1 MTCPFYTHGESV
13 TYGNCGLVSELLG
26 KSCPVA
32 NSTCVACLSTDR
44 PSRIN
49 LVTIGL
55 AQKLTNKI
63 EPSKSLAPAP
73 RSTSERNNILALDL
87 TDPDLMNQLGNGFGS
102 RLHALISPFLSEI
115 EGCKCPGHR
124 DILDIWTPQYIEK
137 NIDRVV
143 QWLAHE
149 ARKRSIPFSYIATRL
164 SLLALLRFQ

>member
-13 TYGNCGLVSELLG
+13 THGNSDTFGNCGLVSELLD
-26 KSCPVA
+26 KPCPVA

-49 LVTIGL
+49 LVTIAL
-55 AQKLTNKI
+55 AQKL
-63 EPSKSLAPAP
+63 SPAP

-115 EGCKCPGHR
+115 EGCRCPGHR

-164 SLLALLRFQ
+164 SLLALLRFP

>member
-1 MTCPFYTHGESV
+1 MNCPFYKNSQ
-13 TYGNCGLVSELLG
+13 CGLVSELLD
-26 KSCPVA
+26 KSCPVSE
-32 NSTCVACLSTDR
+32 STCVACLSTDR

-55 AQKLTNKI
+55 AQKLT
-63 EPSKSLAPAP
+63 PPP
-73 RSTSERNNILALDL
+73 RSTSERNSNILALDL
-87 TDPDLMNQLGNGFGS
+87 NDPDLMNQLGTGFGS

-115 EGCKCPGHR
+115 EGCRCPGHR

>member
-1 MTCPFYTHGESV
+1 MAIRITCPFYSDN
-13 TYGNCGLVSELLG
+13 NCGLVSELLD
-26 KSCPVA
+26 KPCPVSE
-32 NSTCVACLSTDR
+32 STCVACLSTDR

-55 AQKLTNKI
+55 TQKLT
-63 EPSKSLAPAP
+63 PPP
-73 RSTSERNNILALDL
+73 RSTSERNILAFPLDQSTL
-87 TDPDLMNQLGNGFGS
+87 DQLGNGFGS

-164 SLLALLRFQ
+164 SLLALLRFP

>member
-1 MTCPFYTHGESV
+1 MSCPFYTNNS
-13 TYGNCGLVSELLG
+13 CGLVSELLN
-26 KSCPVA
+26 KPCPVSKPA
-32 NSTCVACLSTDR
+32 CTACLSTDR

-55 AQKLTNKI
+55 AQKLTNTI
-63 EPSKSLAPAP
+63 EPRESLTSPAP
-73 RSTSERNNILALDL
+73 RSTSERNILALDL
-87 TDPDLMNQLGNGFGS
+87 DNPLLLSSLGEGFGS

-115 EGCKCPGHR
+115 DGCKCPGHR

-143 QWLAHE
+143 QWLAFE
-149 ARKRSIPFSYIATRL
+149 ARKRSIPFSYKATRL

>member
-1 MTCPFYTHGESV
+1 MTCPFYSE
-13 TYGNCGLVSELLG
+13 GNCNLITELL
-26 KSCPVA
+26 SRDCPVEQ
-32 NSTCVACLSTDR
+32 STCVTCLSTDR

-55 AQKLTNKI
+55 AQKLSPT
-63 EPSKSLAPAP
+63 PH
-73 RSTSERNNILALDL
+73 STSERNTTQATQSNILAIDL
-87 TDPDLMNQLGNGFGS
+87 NDPDLMNQLGNGFGT

-124 DILDIWTPQYIEK
+124 DILDIWTPEYIEK

-143 QWLAHE
+143 QWLAYE

>member
-1 MTCPFYTHGESV
+1 MNCPFLIEH
-13 TYGNCGLVSELLG
+13 NCGLVSDLLS
-26 KSCPVA
+26 KDCPVA
-32 NSTCVACLSTDR
+32 ESTCVACLSTDR

-49 LVTIGL
+49 LVTITL
-55 AQKLTNKI
+55 AQKLSPT
-63 EPSKSLAPAP
+63 PH
-73 RSTSERNNILALDL
+73 STSEKNNDILAFPLDES
-87 TDPDLMNQLGNGFGS
+87 TIEQLGNGFGS

-143 QWLAHE
+143 QWLAFE
-149 ARKRSIPFSYIATRL
+149 ARKRSIPFSYKATRL

>member
-1 MTCPFYTHGESV
+1 MSTCPFYNKVNEV
-13 TYGNCGLVSELLG
+13 GNCGLIFELLDKPCPVSE
-26 KSCPVA
+26 
-32 NSTCVACLSTDR
+32 STCVACLSTDR

-55 AQKLTNKI
+55 AQKLT
-63 EPSKSLAPAP
+63 PTP
-73 RSTSERNNILALDL
+73 RSTSERNSNILTFPLDQSTL
-87 TDPDLMNQLGNGFGS
+87 DQLGNGFGS

-164 SLLALLRFQ
+164 SLLALLRFP

>member
-1 MTCPFYTHGESV
+1 MTCPFYSD
-13 TYGNCGLVSELLG
+13 NSCGLVATLLS
-26 KSCPVA
+26 KRCPVA
-32 NSTCVACLSTDR
+32 ESTCVACLSTDR

-49 LVTIGL
+49 LVTIAL
-55 AQKLTNKI
+55 AQKL
-63 EPSKSLAPAP
+63 SPAP

-164 SLLALLRFQ
+164 SLLALLRFP

>member
-1 MTCPFYTHGESV
+1 MQCPFLANN
-13 TYGNCGLVSELLG
+13 NCGLVSELLN
-26 KSCPVA
+26 KPCPVSE
-32 NSTCVACLSTDR
+32 STCVACLSTDR

-55 AQKLTNKI
+55 AQKLT
-63 EPSKSLAPAP
+63 PPP
-73 RSTSERNNILALDL
+73 RSTSERNSNILAFPLDQSAL
-87 TDPDLMNQLGNGFGS
+87 DQLGNGFGS

-115 EGCKCPGHR
+115 EGCRCPGHR

-164 SLLALLRFQ
+164 SLLALLRFP

>member
-1 MTCPFYTHGESV
+1 MTCPFYTNH
-13 TYGNCGLVSELLG
+13 NCGLVSELLN
-26 KSCPVA
+26 KPCPVSE
-32 NSTCVACLSTDR
+32 STCVACLSTDR

-55 AQKLTNKI
+55 AQKLASRI
-63 EPSKSLAPAP
+63 EPSKSLAPTP
-73 RSTSERNNILALDL
+73 RSTSERNSNILALDL
-87 TDPDLMNQLGNGFGS
+87 TNPDLMSQLGNGFGS

-164 SLLALLRFQ
+164 SLLALLRFP

>member
-1 MTCPFYTHGESV
+1 MTCPFYSKHNSDTF
-13 TYGNCGLVSELLG
+13 GNCGLVSELLD
-26 KSCPVA
+26 KPCPVA

-55 AQKLTNKI
+55 AQKL
-63 EPSKSLAPAP
+63 SPAP
-73 RSTSERNNILALDL
+73 HSTSERNILALDL
-87 TDPDLMNQLGNGFGS
+87 TNPDLINQLGSGFGS

-164 SLLALLRFQ
+164 SLLVLLRFQ

>member
-1 MTCPFYTHGESV
+1 MICPFLDNNS
-13 TYGNCGLVSELLG
+13 CRLVSDLLG
-26 KSCPVA
+26 KACPVKP
-32 NSTCVACLSTDR
+32 STCVACLSTDR

-49 LVTIGL
+49 LVTIAL
-55 AQKLTNKI
+55 AQKLT
-63 EPSKSLAPAP
+63 PSP
-73 RSTSERNNILALDL
+73 RSTSEKKTASSLTSERNSNILALDL
-87 TDPDLMNQLGNGFGS
+87 NNPDLINQLGNGFGS

-164 SLLALLRFQ
+164 SLLALLRFP

>member
-1 MTCPFYTHGESV
+1 MTCPFYS
-13 TYGNCGLVSELLG
+13 NSQCGLVSELLN
-26 KSCPVA
+26 KPCPVSE
-32 NSTCVACLSTDR
+32 STCVACLSTDR

-55 AQKLTNKI
+55 AQKLTSRT
-63 EPSKSLAPAP
+63 EPSKSLTPTP
-73 RSTSERNNILALDL
+73 RSTSERNILAFPLDQSTL
-87 TDPDLMNQLGNGFGS
+87 DQLGNGFGS

-164 SLLALLRFQ
+164 SLLALLRFP